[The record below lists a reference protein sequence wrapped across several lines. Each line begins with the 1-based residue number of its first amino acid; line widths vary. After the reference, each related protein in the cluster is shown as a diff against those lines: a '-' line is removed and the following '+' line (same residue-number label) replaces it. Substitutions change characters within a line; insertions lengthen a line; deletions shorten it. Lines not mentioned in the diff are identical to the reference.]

1 MRFTI
6 VTIFPEFFDSPLAV
20 GLLGKAV
27 ESGRI
32 EVERITP
39 RAHATDRHQTVDD
52 KPYGGGPGLVMK
64 VEPLA
69 KTLASIERPGRM
81 LLLSPRGR
89 PLDQAF
95 ARELS
100 AEQGVTIVCG
110 RYEGIDERLLAL
122 FPIELVSVG
131 DFVLNGGEAAALCLL
146 ESVSRLLPEFMHKEE
161 SLAEESFA
169 AGLLEYPHYTRP
181 EVFAG
186 LSVPE
191 VLLSGA
197 HSRIADWRRV
207 QSLSATALLRPELLS
222 EAPLKAS
229 DGEALR
235 ECLPAR
241 LGRGLYLALVHHPVL
256 NKSGDTV
263 AVSLTN
269 LDLHDMARVSRTY
282 DLGGAYAV
290 TPLADQRRLAETL
303 IAHWVDGPGG
313 ASNPDRAS
321 ALRRVRVAGSLDE
334 VARDVAERAG
344 EDPWLVATSARVE
357 PKDRRA
363 ALTPGQ
369 VRGMLGRRPVL
380 LVFGTGSGLA
390 DEVLDQAAGLLRP
403 VRFLDGY
410 NHLSVRA
417 AMAIV
422 VDRLLGDVY

>member
-1 MRFTI
+1 VRFTV
-6 VTIFPEFFDSPLAV
+6 VTIFPEFFDSPLAA

-32 EVERITP
+32 EIERVTP
-39 RAHATDRHQTVDD
+39 RAHAADRHQTVDD

-69 KTLASIERPGRM
+69 KTLAAIKRPGRM

-89 PLDQAF
+89 PLTQAL

-100 AEQGVTIVCG
+100 AEPALTIVCG
-110 RYEGIDERLLAL
+110 RYEGIDERLLSL
-122 FPIELVSVG
+122 FPLELVSVG
-131 DFVLNGGEAAALCLL
+131 DFVLNGGEAAALCLI
-146 ESVSRLLPEFMHKEE
+146 ESVARLLPEFMHAEE

-169 AGLLEYPHYTRP
+169 SGLLEYPHYTRP
-181 EVFAG
+181 EVFEG
-186 LSVPE
+186 LAVPE

-197 HSRIADWRRV
+197 HARIAAWRRE
-207 QSLSATALLRPELLS
+207 QSLTATARLRPGLLA
-222 EAPLKAS
+222 EAGLAAADCPT
-229 DGEALR
+229 LR
-235 ECLPAR
+235 AHLPAR

-303 IAHWVDGPGG
+303 IAHWVDGPAG

-321 ALRRVRVAGSLDE
+321 ALRRVRVAASLDE
-334 VARDVAERAG
+334 VLRDVEALAG
-344 EDPWLVATSARVE
+344 QPPAVVATSARFE
-357 PKDRRA
+357 AGDARC
-363 ALTPGQ
+363 ALTCGQ
-369 VRGMLGRRPVL
+369 VRAMLELKPVL

-390 DEVLDQAAGLLRP
+390 GEVLERAGGRLRP

-417 AMAIV
+417 ALAVV
-422 VDRLLGDVY
+422 VDRLLGDVH